1 MGVLHV
7 LSESAAG
14 LMQYLPDVAA
24 DLLVQV
30 LRMVELGSL
39 EIKTQSL
46 KTLSSLVSS
55 HQGKWKANVSGDK
68 HNYSKILIYQ
78 TTFITVVSCN
88 TTA

>member
-39 EIKTQSL
+39 EIKTQGL

-55 HQGKWKANVSGDK
+55 NPGNWRANVS
-68 HNYSKILIYQ
+68 
-78 TTFITVVSCN
+78 
-88 TTA
+88 